1 MTQSPDDR
9 ASDDIP
15 DRLGDVTICRNCG
28 VETDA
33 SPPPVCPICEDERQW
48 MPKTGQEWVKRSE
61 LETEGH
67 RIVVDEREPGLFGLH
82 VEPHVGIGQTCYLAQ
97 TENGN
102 LLFDVPQYIDT
113 EAVAAIRALGG
124 IAAIA
129 PSHPHMFGM
138 QMEWSAAFDDAP
150 VFVCAADADWVQ
162 RDGPAI
168 KFYDE
173 EVAPLPG
180 TVLRR
185 VGGHFR
191 GSAVATWPGRDGRG
205 VMFSGDSIG
214 PVART
219 GWVTFMRSFPNYLPL
234 SGPVVRRIA
243 ASVADLDFDR
253 MFGNFGRMI
262 DSGAAEAVQSSAD
275 RYARWVSGEFDEL
288 T

>member
-1 MTQSPDDR
+1 MTQSPNERVSTDTR
-9 ASDDIP
+9 

-28 VETDA
+28 VETGA
-33 SPPPVCPICEDERQW
+33 SPPLVCPICTDERQW
-48 MPKTGQEWVKRSE
+48 MPKTGQDWVKRSE

-97 TENGN
+97 TEAGN

-124 IAAIA
+124 IAAIT

-138 QMEWSAAFDDAP
+138 QLEWSAAFDNAP

-162 RDGPAI
+162 RAGPAI

-173 EVAPLPG
+173 EVVPLPG

-191 GSAVATWPGRDGRG
+191 GSAVATWPGQDGRG

-214 PVART
+214 PVAV
-219 GWVTFMRSFPNYLPL
+219 GMGDVHAQLPQLSAVVRSRRQKDRRL
-234 SGPVVRRIA
+234 SGRPRLRSNVRQFRQ
-243 ASVADLDFDR
+243 DDR
-253 MFGNFGRMI
+253 FGSRRG
-262 DSGAAEAVQSSAD
+262 GA
-275 RYARWVSGEFDEL
+275 EFR
-288 T
+288 